1 MEGWELEVEY
11 QLSDKR
17 GEYNS
22 AKFET
27 FCEEYRT
34 IMQRTVSC
42 TPQQNKVAERMNQT
56 LSERFRNFIQA
67 YEKCFGKRQS
77 AQLHNTI
84 CTYIFDIVL
93 RFYVIPCR
101 RILGDFLE
109 GVLWNTLIG
118 VFCQAAH
125 EYKNVKKIF
134 SAQMITCILLKI
146 IAISNPWFVNFDRK
160 I

>member
-1 MEGWELEVEY
+1 MFYGIKHKCEVFKIVKKWKVEDLRLSINY
-11 QLSDKR
+11 HVDVKIKKLRSDKR

-93 RFYVIPCR
+93 RFYVIPYR

-109 GVLWNTLIG
+109 GVL
-118 VFCQAAH
+118 
-125 EYKNVKKIF
+125 
-134 SAQMITCILLKI
+134 
-146 IAISNPWFVNFDRK
+146 
-160 I
+160 